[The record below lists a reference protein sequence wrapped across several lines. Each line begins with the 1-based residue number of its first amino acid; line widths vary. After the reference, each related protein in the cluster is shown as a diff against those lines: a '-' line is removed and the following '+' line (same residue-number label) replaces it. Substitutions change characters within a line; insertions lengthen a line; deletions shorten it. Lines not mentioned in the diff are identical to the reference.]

1 MPNPFAS
8 PKFRA
13 ACYALGAAILLVLGV
28 YDLVTAEQSAAWL
41 GFLGAALAVLAL
53 VNVPGVR
60 KGSSDGLQ

>member
-13 ACYALGAAILLVLGV
+13 ACYALGAAVMVILGV
-28 YDLVTAEQSAAWL
+28 YDLITAEQSAAWL

-53 VNVPGVR
+53 VNVPRG
-60 KGSSDGLQ
+60 GDDDPDHAA

>member
-1 MPNPFAS
+1 MPNPFAN

-13 ACYALGAAILLVLGV
+13 AVYALGAAILVILGV

-53 VNVPGVR
+53 LNVPGVR
-60 KGSSDGLQ
+60 KPKDE

>member
-1 MPNPFAS
+1 MPNPFAN

-41 GFLGAALAVLAL
+41 GYLGAALAVLAL
-53 VNVPGVR
+53 FKVPGVR
-60 KGSSDGLQ
+60 KPKDGQ